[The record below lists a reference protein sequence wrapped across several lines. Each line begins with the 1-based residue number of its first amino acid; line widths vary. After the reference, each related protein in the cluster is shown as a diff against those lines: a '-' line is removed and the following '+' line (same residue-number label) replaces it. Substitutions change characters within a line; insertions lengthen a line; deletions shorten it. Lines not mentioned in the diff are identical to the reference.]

1 MSGRLRRRYQRLLV
15 TYPSAYRRAHGDEI
29 ISTLLDAAR
38 PDQRFPAPREAA
50 SLLLGGLRTRARQA
64 ALQAPRRLWT
74 DGLHLGVLLIVLV
87 NLGHA
92 LQPPSPFPL
101 WITLVAVGAL
111 AMLRGWT
118 RTALMAATV
127 TALAAARPLLPSV
140 SLPWWLPGYGD
151 WSVVARYAVP
161 AAVLAVLAWPS
172 VGRPPARSWWWLLL
186 PAAAMLPLEGD
197 AWALVQAGLEV
208 GLLLVMLVVAVAAL
222 DPRPAIGA
230 AVYLAPGLVYAVEE
244 TITTGA
250 PAPWRWAIGR
260 WWPPSWL
267 GSPRRPGE
275 PDGCNSGSESPEPRF
290 VQGGSALP

>member
-1 MSGRLRRRYQRLLV
+1 
-15 TYPSAYRRAHGDEI
+15 
-29 ISTLLDAAR
+29 
-38 PDQRFPAPREAA
+38 
-50 SLLLGGLRTRARQA
+50 
-64 ALQAPRRLWT
+64 
-74 DGLHLGVLLIVLV
+74 
-87 NLGHA
+87 
-92 LQPPSPFPL
+92 
-101 WITLVAVGAL
+101 
-111 AMLRGWT
+111 MLRGWT

-127 TALAAARPLLPSV
+127 TALAAARPLLPPV

-208 GLLLVMLVVAVAAL
+208 GPLLVVLVVAVAAL

-250 PAPWRWAIGR
+250 PSTLALGHWAVVAALMVGFAAAAWRA
-260 WWPPSWL
+260 
-267 GSPRRPGE
+267 RRLQLRQRE
-275 PDGCNSGSESPEPRF
+275 P
-290 VQGGSALP
+290 